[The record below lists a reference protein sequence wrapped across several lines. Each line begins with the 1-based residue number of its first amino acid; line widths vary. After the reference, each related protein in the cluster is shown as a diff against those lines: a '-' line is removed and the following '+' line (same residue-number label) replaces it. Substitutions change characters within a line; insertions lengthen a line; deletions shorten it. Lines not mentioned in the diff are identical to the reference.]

1 MEEEESDWVA
11 NRAADGGGVG
21 VRSPAGGTQSPVI
34 SRTTHGEIA
43 TSATSGA
50 SDVIS
55 TSGDAIWRYEITC
68 AVPVEVPEMAAAR
81 RISSRSP
88 WAPSVVSG
96 LDQPTLRTALETADG
111 EGGGGEGGGGG
122 GGGYRP
128 EDDEDEDADEVAA
141 LQAAL
146 VASAASAA
154 NPQVTSP
161 GVALCRAR
169 HAHGGSRLRC
179 GSLTIARIHLH
190 PPTGRVP
197 SASGSANELCH
208 AASASQPQAG
218 APSPVPVLVARAQA
232 SWRHRTSSTA
242 RSTSTMT
249 SSTGARLFPFSQA

>member
-1 MEEEESDWVA
+1 LRTRSQALEYTYACELSYSTRDTCVLDPACGYCEPLSVLLPPGIPNLEEEEGDWVA

-146 VASAASAA
+146 VASAASADSI
-154 NPQVTSP
+154 SP
-161 GVALCRAR
+161 SSAVD
-169 HAHGGSRLRC
+169 AHSSDVNAQRC
-179 GSLTIARIHLH
+179 GMC
-190 PPTGRVP
+190 
-197 SASGSANELCH
+197 N
-208 AASASQPQAG
+208 
-218 APSPVPVLVARAQA
+218 
-232 SWRHRTSSTA
+232 
-242 RSTSTMT
+242 
-249 SSTGARLFPFSQA
+249 